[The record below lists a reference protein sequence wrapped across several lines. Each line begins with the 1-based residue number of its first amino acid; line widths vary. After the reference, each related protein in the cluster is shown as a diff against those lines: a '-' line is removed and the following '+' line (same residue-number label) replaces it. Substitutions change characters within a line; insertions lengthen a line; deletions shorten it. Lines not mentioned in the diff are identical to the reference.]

1 MTYTHGGNIWHTDQ
15 KTGLAPRE
23 IIDFSVN
30 LNPLGPPAAVLQLLK
45 EKIDFIGFY
54 PEPQARTLRLAVAR
68 SLGLPAEQV
77 IVGNGASELIS
88 LFFWVLKPKEVLIPA
103 PAYSDYTRA
112 AYSAGSKVKNICLD
126 PPDDFAAQ
134 LEAVNMEV
142 DRQRPDAFVFC
153 NPNNP
158 TGYFWED
165 ISPLPQT
172 AAVSKTPFLLDISFL
187 PFVDLNWK
195 DWLKQNNLKILS
207 ADMTEVNY
215 FLVHSLTKIFALP
228 GLRLGVGVGPAP
240 LISKMEAAK
249 DPWSVNSLAQLAGLQ
264 CLREEDYL
272 QKSREVVR
280 CERDYLYEGLK
291 KLPGLRPFPSQTNF
305 LLVNCAQTGKSAAQI
320 AAASAD
326 EGILIRNADNF
337 AGLDDSYLRVA
348 VRNRKENSRLL
359 EILESVTR

>member
-1 MTYTHGGNIWHTDQ
+1 MTYTHGGNIWHTNQ

-30 LNPLGPPAAVLQLLK
+30 LNPLGPPDAVLQLLK
-45 EKIDFIGFY
+45 EKINFIGFY
-54 PEPQARTLRLAVAR
+54 PEPQAQTLRLAVAR
-68 SLGLPAEQV
+68 DLGLPAEQV

-88 LFFWVLKPKEVLIPA
+88 LFFWALKPKKVLIPA

-112 AYSAGSKVKNICLD
+112 AHSAGSEVKNIYLY
-126 PPDDFAAQ
+126 PPDDFAAS
-134 LEAVNMEV
+134 LKAVSAEV
-142 DRQRPDAFVFC
+142 AGQRPDAFVYC

-165 ISPLPQT
+165 ISPLFQAAT
-172 AAVSKTPFLLDISFL
+172 AFKTPLLLDISFL
-187 PFVDLNWK
+187 PFVDLDWK
-195 DWLKQNNLKILS
+195 GWLEQNNQKFFGEGALNINHFF
-207 ADMTEVNY
+207 VY
-215 FLVHSLTKIFALP
+215 SLTKIFALP

-240 LISKMEAAK
+240 LISKMEASK

-264 CLREEDYL
+264 CLQEEDYM

-280 CERDYLYEGLK
+280 RERDYLYTELK

-305 LLVNCAQTGKSAAQI
+305 LLVNCEQTGKSAAQI
-320 AAASAD
+320 AEALVD
-326 EGILIRNADNF
+326 KGILIRNADNF
-337 AGLDDSYLRVA
+337 AGLDSFYLRLA

-359 EILESVTR
+359 ELLGSVIV